1 MGVPI
6 FQKNPRKLFA
16 GGDFLFMMENYSVIA
31 CWIATATAKK
41 MANKVLLS
49 EIFATFVV
57 TYEQNTESVSL
68 FSLVNVGNLSS
79 SEDERTSSRVISC
92 IRIWRGT
99 VAYLCYEVI
108 PTTYQIK

>member
-79 SEDERTSSRVISC
+79 SENERTSSYVVP
-92 IRIWRGT
+92 IWVMAWDCCLFVLQGF
-99 VAYLCYEVI
+99 